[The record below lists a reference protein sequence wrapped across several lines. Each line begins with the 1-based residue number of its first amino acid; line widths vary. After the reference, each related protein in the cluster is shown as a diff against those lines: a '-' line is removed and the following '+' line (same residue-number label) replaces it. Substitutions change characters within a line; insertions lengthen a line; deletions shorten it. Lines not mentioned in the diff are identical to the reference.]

1 MKSILFLHW
10 APRVL
15 AIIAILFIS
24 MFSLDAFQAG
34 MSVPQQIL
42 AWLIHMIPSF
52 VLIIILGIAWK
63 WENIGGIIFLSLGM
77 AFTPFIFWGNYAN
90 NHSIW
95 ISLVVVLTITVPLI
109 LVGALFMISYYT
121 RRKAAQVLEM
131 LEKKEKSQE

>member
-10 APRVL
+10 APRIL
-15 AIIAILFIS
+15 AIVAILFIS
-24 MFSLDAFQAG
+24 VFSLDAFQAG
-34 MSVPQQIL
+34 VPLTKEIL
-42 AWLIHMIPSF
+42 AWLMHMIPSF
-52 VLIIILGIAWK
+52 VLIIILVIAWK

-109 LVGALFMISYYT
+109 LVGALFMMSHYT
-121 RRKAAQVLEM
+121 RRKAAEVLGM
-131 LEKKEKSQE
+131 LEKKENSQG